1 LNGFVKYNAENVK
14 GNWLDWYKA
23 EEGPW
28 PLSPGEYDVKLMLDG
43 GFTELA
49 ATKVKV
55 APALPLNS
63 NHSIF

>member
-1 LNGFVKYNAENVK
+1 MNGFVKYNAENVK

-23 EEGPW
+23 EEGHW

-55 APALPLNS
+55 AP
-63 NHSIF
+63 